1 MGRDTPKERLR
12 IENRV
17 PKFSFLS
24 LLGSLFLTLLGSL
37 FVSPLSSLD
46 VFLFGLLLVGLGL
59 ALRSFAR

>member
-24 LLGSLFLTLLGSL
+24 LLGSLFL
-37 FVSPLSSLD
+37 SPLSSLD